1 MLLGTCLKMA
11 NAVYFRNPIQLI
23 FVGCA
28 QLVMMLAM
36 FGFMDYMI
44 IVKWL
49 TDWDPVMA
57 QGLEPPGIINVMVA
71 MFLSGGVVPGAVS
84 EVIPGQSDIMQ
95 VLLLLIV
102 IAVPLML
109 FVEPIYEFYA
119 LKKKA
124 GAVNSEYEMANLE
137 ASGDYDALEPRG
149 TVVGSFQKSD
159 TEIVLAQFEKEDT

>member
-1 MLLGTCLKMA
+1 MLLGTCLKMS
-11 NAVYFRNPIQLI
+11 NAIYFNNPVQLI

-36 FGFMDYMI
+36 FGFMDYLI

-49 TDWDPVMA
+49 TDWDPVME

-84 EVIPGQSDIMQ
+84 ETIPNQSGIMQ
-95 VLLLLIV
+95 VLLILVV
-102 IAVPLML
+102 ISVPSML

-119 LKKKA
+119 HKNKGDVA
-124 GAVNSEYEMANLE
+124 PAETEMANLDF
-137 ASGDYDALEPRG
+137 APD
-149 TVVGSFQKSD
+149 
-159 TEIVLAQFEKEDT
+159 